1 MPAVARCFWGF
12 LHLGDQILCRSIDWI
27 RGARYLPC
35 EVSSAGLPNVDD
47 FVALCFYYSKEA
59 GFGNQASLETLRLKK
74 SAEVAKW
81 LGIAM
86 AFVIEDRWSSDL
98 NRAVVVPMPKHPEE
112 KKGYNQ
118 ALELARVV
126 VDSLTQQGYRIVLED
141 DVVGKKLPISSTE
154 IRSSCRKDFDCAVR
168 RHEENLVVLKQLDRP
183 VAVIIDDV
191 RTTGASVAA
200 LAKKLREAGA
210 RRVYAAVISRDAVIK
225 DVGRCIVKEIYEVHD
240 YYDDNYPYTL
250 DELAEI
256 YSAAIHWRR
265 EWGPIRSLA
274 AKLKDG
280 AELIGLL
287 RQLPSFSLA
296 QQKAAEL
303 RGSLELAIKLGAVP
317 LPMGWGEYPKLLMEY
332 GRGVVDPPLLIFRM
346 GRPLNFVEW
355 PVAVVGTRDPTESG
369 LKAAAEVGRLLA
381 KRGVPVVTGLARGVD
396 TAAVKGARSA
406 GGWVIG
412 VWPALWRRVL
422 ESTEPRRTHIVLYRE
437 ISYFLK
443 RGNSTVVAEYAFG
456 DDARRGFDQML
467 AARNRII
474 SGMSRAVI
482 IPESRYRERGWGT
495 KYQVKYGIKAG
506 RVVIV
511 MKPSTDAE
519 DVWRAFKYF
528 VDRGAVEAKDPE
540 DAVEIALS
548 TNPL

>member
-1 MPAVARCFWGF
+1 M
-12 LHLGDQILCRSIDWI
+12 
-27 RGARYLPC
+27 
-35 EVSSAGLPNVDD
+35 SSAGLPNVDD